1 VVQSREDIQREVDP
15 ISGEGQHRPGA
26 AAPGPAAPGPAAP
39 GPAQQLDALVAAAP
53 VVVWAIDRRGTI
65 TVSHGNALN
74 AMGLKSGELVGKSIW
89 ELYAHEPQV
98 IEWHR
103 RALDGEII
111 RTQSRSAGRDYETL
125 CMPLKEEGVVTGMLG
140 VATDITDRVA
150 AEHRL
155 DYLTAHDELTGLAK
169 RPLFERHLEAALARA
184 QRHGGHL
191 AVLYLDLDRIK
202 AVNES
207 LGHEAGDELLRQ
219 VAARLQQAVRAEDI
233 LARHSGDEFLVLL
246 NLTQPDGRRVSEPAA
261 VQMAA
266 AAAQRLHDCLRVPLV
281 IAGNEVAVDASIGA
295 SLFPIDAEDPATLIR
310 HADEAMYRS
319 KENGRGGTLLYQE
332 IAEDRPEMLTLTA
345 DLHRALERD
354 ELKLHYQPIVE
365 LSTGRCTRVEA
376 LVRWSHPERGL
387 IPPGEFIPLAEE
399 TGVIEAIGEWVVD
412 EACRQLAEWQRNGLR
427 LSVSVNLSLR
437 EMRRPDLVERIAAV
451 VRREGLPTG
460 SLMVE
465 ITETA
470 AMLELPRMREVMRGL
485 RDCGVPMAI
494 DDFGAG
500 YSSLGRLRDVRGID
514 TLKVDRSFVSGVP
527 NDEFANKLVAGIIA
541 IAHGL
546 DFVPLAEGIETA
558 EQLEFLTSCG
568 CPLGQG
574 FHFTKPLPAA
584 ELQNWLATARTP
596 S

>member
-1 VVQSREDIQREVDP
+1 VDP
-15 ISGEGQHRPGA
+15 ISGAGQDRPGA
-26 AAPGPAAPGPAAP
+26 AAPGPA
-39 GPAQQLDALVAAAP
+39 QQLEALVGVAP
-53 VVVWAIDRRGTI
+53 VVVWAIDREGTI
-65 TVSHGNALN
+65 TVSQGNALD
-74 AMGLKSGELVGKSIW
+74 AMGLKPGELVGESIW
-89 ELYAHEPQV
+89 EAYAHEPEV
-98 IEWHR
+98 LEWHR
-103 RALDGEII
+103 RALDGEVV
-111 RTQSRSAGRDYETL
+111 RMQSRSGGRDYETL
-125 CMPLKEEGVVTGMLG
+125 CMPLKEGGIVTGAMG

-169 RPLFERHLEAALARA
+169 RPLFERHLEAALPRA

-207 LGHEAGDELLRQ
+207 LGHEAGDELLRG
-219 VAARLQQAVRAEDI
+219 VAARLRQAVRAEDI

-246 NLTQPDGRRVSEPAA
+246 NLTQPDGRRVSEAAA

-266 AAAQRLHDCLRVPLV
+266 AAAERLHDCLRVPIV
-281 IAGNEVAVDASIGA
+281 IAGNEVSVDASIGA
-295 SLFPIDAEDPATLIR
+295 SLFPTDAGDPATLIR

-332 IAEDRPEMLTLTA
+332 IAEDRPEVLTLTA
-345 DLHRALERD
+345 DLHRALQRD
-354 ELKLHYQPIVE
+354 ELELHYQPIVE
-365 LSTGRCTRVEA
+365 LSTGRCVRVEA
-376 LVRWSHPERGL
+376 LVRWRHPERGL
-387 IPPGEFIPLAEE
+387 IPPAEFIPLAEE
-399 TGVIEAIGEWVVD
+399 TGGIEAIGEWVVD
-412 EACRQLAEWQRNGLR
+412 EACRQLAEWQRKGR
-427 LSVSVNLSLR
+427 TISASVNLSLR
-437 EMRRPDLVERIAAV
+437 EMRRPDLVGRIAAV
-451 VRREGLPTG
+451 VEREGLPTG

-470 AMLELPRMREVMRGL
+470 AMLELPRMREVMSGL
-485 RDCGVPMAI
+485 RECGVPMAI

-500 YSSLGRLRDVRGID
+500 YSSLGRLRDIRGIE

-527 NDEFANKLVAGIIA
+527 DDEFANKLVAGIIE

-558 EQLEFLTSCG
+558 EQLEFLASCG

-584 ELQNWLATARTP
+584 ELEAWFASAPTP
-596 S
+596 ASGA

>member
-1 VVQSREDIQREVDP
+1 VDP

-26 AAPGPAAPGPAAP
+26 NAPGPAE
-39 GPAQQLDALVAAAP
+39 QLDALVGAAP
-53 VVVWAIDRRGTI
+53 VVVWAIDRHGII

-74 AMGLKSGELVGKSIW
+74 AMGLKPGELVGESIW

-103 RALDGEII
+103 RALAGEVV
-111 RTQSRSAGRDYETL
+111 RMQSRSAGRDYETV
-125 CMPLKEEGVVTGMLG
+125 CMPLEEGGLVTGAMG

-191 AVLYLDLDRIK
+191 AVLYLDFDRIK

-219 VAARLQQAVRAEDI
+219 VAARLRHAVRTEDI
-233 LARHSGDEFLVLL
+233 LGRHSGDEFLVLL
-246 NLTQPDGRRVSEPAA
+246 NLTQPDGSRVSEAAA

-266 AAAQRLHDCLRVPLV
+266 AAAERLHDCLRVPIV
-281 IAGNEVAVDASIGA
+281 IAGNEVSVDASIGA
-295 SLFPIDAEDPATLIR
+295 SLFPTDADDPATLIR
-310 HADEAMYRS
+310 HADEAMYQS

-332 IAEDRPEMLTLTA
+332 IAEDRPEVLTLTA

-354 ELKLHYQPIVE
+354 ELELHYQPIVE
-365 LSTGRCTRVEA
+365 LSTGRCARVEA
-376 LVRWSHPERGL
+376 LVRWRHPERGL
-387 IPPGEFIPLAEE
+387 IPPAEFIPLAEE
-399 TGVIEAIGEWVVD
+399 TGGIEAIGEWVVN
-412 EACRQLAEWQRNGLR
+412 EASRQLAEWQRKGLA
-427 LSVSVNLSLR
+427 LSGSVNLSLR
-437 EMRRPDLVERIAAV
+437 EMRRSDLVDRIAAV
-451 VRREGLPTG
+451 VRREGLPAG
-460 SLMVE
+460 ALMVE

-500 YSSLGRLRDVRGID
+500 YSSLGRLRDIRGIE

-527 NDEFANKLVAGIIA
+527 DDEFANKLVAGIIE

-568 CPLGQG
+568 CPMGQG

-584 ELQNWLATARTP
+584 ELETWLATAPTLARGA
-596 S
+596 